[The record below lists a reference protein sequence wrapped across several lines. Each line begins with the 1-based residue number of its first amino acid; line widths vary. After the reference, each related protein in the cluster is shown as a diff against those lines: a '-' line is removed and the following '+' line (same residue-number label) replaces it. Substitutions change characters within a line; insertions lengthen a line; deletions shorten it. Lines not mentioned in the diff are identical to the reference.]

1 MTTRGGPQYIPRPEA
16 ARPGRPAP
24 WADIP
29 EDGRTVSL
37 DRIAAAL
44 SDRGEGQI
52 VGTPDGDRRESAVLA
67 ALYQQQDEVEVI
79 LTRRSPAMRS
89 HSLEVSFPGG
99 VRDDE
104 DESLWHTALREARE
118 EIALDPVT
126 VEPIGELDRFVTVG
140 SSSLVHPFVGML
152 PARPDDLVPE
162 PAEVAS
168 ILHVPLAE
176 LLLDEVFREEIW
188 PIAGRERPITFFE
201 LHGDTV
207 WGATAAMLRQLL
219 AIATGSNS
227 ELTR

>member
-1 MTTRGGPQYIPRPEA
+1 VTSRGGPQYIPRPEA

-29 EDGRTVSL
+29 QAERTVSIDQIA
-37 DRIAAAL
+37 DRL
-44 SDRGEGQI
+44 RHRGDGQTI
-52 VGTPDGDRRESAVLA
+52 GVADPDRRESAVLA
-67 ALYQQQDEVEVI
+67 ALYENGGEVEVI
-79 LTRRSPAMRS
+79 LTRRSPALRS

-99 VRDDE
+99 RRDAE
-104 DESLWHTALREARE
+104 DATLWDTALRESRE
-118 EIALDPVT
+118 EIGLDPGRVL
-126 VEPIGELDRFVTVG
+126 PIGELDRFVTVG
-140 SSSLVHPFVGML
+140 SRSLVHPYVGVL
-152 PARPDDLVPE
+152 PARPDDLVAE

-168 ILHVPLAE
+168 ILHVPLSE

-188 PIAGRERPITFFE
+188 PIGGRERPITFFE

-219 AIATGSNS
+219 AIATGSNP